1 LEDDAVPI
9 KQHLFSEMVVIKCF
23 APFCDS
29 RYGKNI
35 KCHFFR
41 APKNDIALLNDW
53 RRAIPRKDQTLSEKD
68 YLCEKHFMPQDII
81 RFESV
86 VVNGEVNNLSRKPI
100 LNESAIPCI
109 WPSKYNQTLILYFMN
124 YTKDYMFIFTDCPS
138 YLTKVNKNRK
148 NPKNRR
154 DGQSQIVQYVP
165 KQYKGHSNSTSV
177 AETISVDIEETTPTN
192 NSTSVAE
199 TNSVDME
206 ETVSYDN
213 TSKTRYNQNH
223 S

>member
-1 LEDDAVPI
+1 
-9 KQHLFSEMVVIKCF
+9 
-23 APFCDS
+23 
-29 RYGKNI
+29 
-35 KCHFFR
+35 
-41 APKNDIALLNDW
+41 
-53 RRAIPRKDQTLSEKD
+53 
-68 YLCEKHFMPQDII
+68 MPQDII

-86 VVNGEVNNLSRKPI
+86 VVNGEVNNLPRKPI
-100 LNESAIPCI
+100 LKESAIPCI